1 MVIVTQNQYIL
12 AAKINHVTMD
22 EQLNTMELRHKNGGV
37 YHVIDRYFQ
46 ITVIYTPEASQSANS
61 NSFGSSSGNRGDEV
75 RECSVILRG
84 AVHAHTVFKNLI
96 QQIREQMPDQLYLDT
111 ALERMLTGIDMDDLK
126 DQDANQDNYK
136 LEISHA
142 TKPRAKKVRKP
153 GKAKRTSKKVLRG
166 AKRKR

>member
-12 AAKINHVTMD
+12 ASKINHVTMD
-22 EQLNTMELRHKNGGV
+22 EQLNTMELRQPNGRL

-46 ITVIYTPEASQSANS
+46 ITVIYTPEASQTTNS
-61 NSFGSSSGNRGDEV
+61 YGNTNGNRGDEV
-75 RECSVILRG
+75 RECSVVLRG

-111 ALERMLTGIDMDDLK
+111 ALERMLTGVDMDALK
-126 DQDANQDNYK
+126 DQDTRQDDFK

-142 TKPRAKKVRKP
+142 IKPSPKKVRKP

-166 AKRKR
+166 TKRKR